1 MLKKVI
7 DVNIRH
13 EIQKEIIRSFSST
26 AFLFTFEAY
35 PANINGQISI
45 ITVLAAFNR
54 FTEGSN
60 PIIDSLWE
68 TYSKLGEDYK

>member
-7 DVNIRH
+7 DINIRH
-13 EIQKEIIRSFSST
+13 EIQKEIIRSFSGS
-26 AFLFTFEAY
+26 LFTFEAY